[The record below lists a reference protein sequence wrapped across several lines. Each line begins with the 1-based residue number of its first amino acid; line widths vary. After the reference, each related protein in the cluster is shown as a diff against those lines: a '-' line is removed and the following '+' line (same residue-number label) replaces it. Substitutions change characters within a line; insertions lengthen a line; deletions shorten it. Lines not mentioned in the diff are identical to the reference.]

1 MKTTS
6 RFTSLLV
13 CSLTLLPVVGA
24 EAQKEPSLRAGAAAV
39 DITPRVWPIN
49 MPGGFNANYA
59 TNAHDPLHARA
70 LVLSDGKTTI
80 ALVVADNLGVA
91 HETAADA
98 KALAMKRCGIP
109 ADRIM
114 ISGTHTHSAAPSNA
128 KEGDGPA
135 VAYRKVLVEGLA
147 EAVVQA
153 HAALRPAAVGAAAH
167 PLPDEV
173 FNRRWFLKPG
183 AMPLNPFGELDLVK
197 MNPGTN
203 PVILERAAGP
213 TDPDITVLSVQDA
226 KSRQPLALFA
236 NYALH
241 YVGAVPR
248 GLMSADYFGEF
259 CRLLPSRVRGGDDF
273 VAVLSNGASGD
284 INNIPFGVVRPPR
297 EPFEQIRIVAQKA
310 ADTAWHAW
318 KKIEKHE
325 GDARL
330 GMRQREITLRT
341 REITPEQI
349 ASAKQVLA
357 VKDPKEQAKLPR
369 LADSY
374 ARRTLSLADGPDTIS
389 ITLQAMRIG
398 DLAVCAIPF
407 EVLVEI
413 GLELKQRSPLP
424 RTMVISLANGSH
436 GYLPTP
442 KQHEYGGYE
451 TWLGTNRVQKD
462 ASEIIVRHLLEMLGE
477 LAQE

>member
-1 MKTTS
+1 
-6 RFTSLLV
+6 
-13 CSLTLLPVVGA
+13 
-24 EAQKEPSLRAGAAAV
+24 
-39 DITPRVWPIN
+39 
-49 MPGGFNANYA
+49 
-59 TNAHDPLHARA
+59 
-70 LVLSDGKTTI
+70 
-80 ALVVADNLGVA
+80 
-91 HETAADA
+91 
-98 KALAMKRCGIP
+98 
-109 ADRIM
+109 
-114 ISGTHTHSAAPSNA
+114 
-128 KEGDGPA
+128 
-135 VAYRKVLVEGLA
+135 
-147 EAVVQA
+147 
-153 HAALRPAAVGAAAH
+153 
-167 PLPDEV
+167 
-173 FNRRWFLKPG
+173 
-183 AMPLNPFGELDLVK
+183 
-197 MNPGTN
+197 
-203 PVILERAAGP
+203 
-213 TDPDITVLSVQDA
+213 VLSVQDA